1 MPRRAPAGLP
11 SRRRALKGLLT
22 TASALLAG
30 CSGNSSLLNSFTSP
44 TPPPQGAQAP
54 PGATIGTG
62 EAKAGLI
69 LPLSAGRNSAVA
81 DQPMRTAAS
90 PAGRQRQ
97 DEPGL
102 DLAGADGGA
111 GRRLGAL
118 RRRRGRGEGIE
129 QAGIAG
135 AAGQ

>member
-54 PGATIGTG
+54 PGATIGSG
-62 EAKAGLI
+62 EVKAGLI
-69 LPLSAGRNSAVA
+69 LPLAAGGRGGGAHGLVGDGGIA
-81 DQPMRTAAS
+81 
-90 PAGRQRQ
+90 AGRQRQ
-97 DEPGL
+97 DEAGL
-102 DLAGADGGA
+102 GLAGADGGA